1 MPKGS
6 ASHPW
11 HDLSPGQDVPNIVNV
26 VIEIPK
32 GSKVK
37 YELDKDTGELALH
50 VVQALLLMRAL
61 RKHKSA

>member
-1 MPKGS
+1 MTRGS

-11 HDLSPGQDVPNIVNV
+11 HDLSPGEDVPNIVNV

-37 YELDKDTGELALH
+37 YELDKDTGEYLH
-50 VVQALLLMRAL
+50 ESM
-61 RKHKSA
+61 SAFPCR